1 MTASIDAVIGAVAV
15 VLVVMS
21 VWSWTVIFSKASRA
35 RTLQRTSRTLIDAF
49 WRAPSAEE
57 ARKSLVASDRMGYLQ
72 ALAMAAE
79 SPLAAPGSLAAS
91 VPTDDQ
97 VTSNLRTALLDAKT
111 DLETGLTA
119 LATIGNTAPFVG
131 LFGTVWS
138 IFNALVGIEGEGP
151 VMINQVAGP
160 VGEALIMTAAGL
172 FVAIPA
178 VIAYNAMV
186 RSNRV
191 VLAELDGFARDL
203 QAMPRSRQ

>member
-1 MTASIDAVIGAVAV
+1 MTASIDAVIGSVAL
-15 VLVVMS
+15 VLGVMS
-21 VWSWTVIFSKASRA
+21 VWSWTVIFNKFSRA
-35 RTLQRTSRTLIDAF
+35 RALQRTSRRVIDAY
-49 WRAPSAEE
+49 WSAPSADE
-57 ARKSLVASDRMGYLQ
+57 ARKRLVASDPTGHLQ
-72 ALAMAAE
+72 ALALAAD

-91 VPTDDQ
+91 VPADDQ
-97 VTSNLRTALLDAKT
+97 ITRNLRTALLDAKT
-111 DLETGLTA
+111 DLEAGLTA
-119 LATIGNTAPFVG
+119 LATIGSTAPFVG

-178 VIAYNAMV
+178 VIAYNALV

-203 QAMPRSRQ
+203 QAMPRQRP

>member
-1 MTASIDAVIGAVAV
+1 MTASIDVVIGSVAV

-21 VWSWTVIFSKASRA
+21 VWSWTVIFNKFGRV
-35 RTLQRTSRTLIDAF
+35 RRLQHTSRTLIDAY
-49 WRAPSAEE
+49 WSAPSAEE
-57 ARKSLVASDRMGYLQ
+57 ARRRLADSDRMGYLQ
-72 ALAMAAE
+72 AMAMAAD
-79 SPLAAPGSLAAS
+79 SPLATPGSLAAS
-91 VPTDDQ
+91 ATADDQ
-97 VTSNLRTALLDAKT
+97 ITRRLRTALLDAKT

-178 VIAYNAMV
+178 VIAYNALV

-191 VLAELDGFARDL
+191 ILAELDGFAHDL
-203 QAMPRSRQ
+203 QSMRG

>member
-1 MTASIDAVIGAVAV
+1 MTASIDAVIGSVAL
-15 VLVVMS
+15 VLIVMS
-21 VWSWTVIFSKASRA
+21 VWSWTVIFNKFARA
-35 RTLQRTSRTLIDAF
+35 RRLQRTSRILIDTY
-49 WRAPSAEE
+49 WSAPSAQE
-57 ARKSLVASDRMGYLQ
+57 ARTRLAASDRMGYLQ
-72 ALAMAAE
+72 AIAEAAD

-97 VTSNLRTALLDAKT
+97 ITRNLRIALLDAKT
-111 DLETGLTA
+111 DLETGLTP

-178 VIAYNAMV
+178 VIAYNALV

-203 QAMPRSRQ
+203 QAMPR

>member
-1 MTASIDAVIGAVAV
+1 
-15 VLVVMS
+15 MS
-21 VWSWTVIFSKASRA
+21 VWSWTVIFSKLARA
-35 RTLQRTSRTLIDAF
+35 RTLQHTTRTLIDAY
-49 WRAPSAEE
+49 WGAPSAEE
-57 ARKSLVASDRMGYLQ
+57 ARKRLAATDRLGYLQ
-72 ALAMAAE
+72 ALAIAANNT
-79 SPLAAPGSLAAS
+79 LAAPGSLAAS
-91 VPTDDQ
+91 VPADDQ
-97 VTSNLRTALLDAKT
+97 ITRNLRTALLDAKT

-138 IFNALVGIEGEGP
+138 IFNALVRIEGEGP

-178 VIAYNAMV
+178 VIAYNALV
-186 RSNRV
+186 RSNRG

-203 QAMPRSRQ
+203 QAIAR

>member
-21 VWSWTVIFSKASRA
+21 VWSWTVIFSKLSRA
-35 RTLQRTSRTLIDAF
+35 RTLQRSTRILIDAF
-49 WRAPSAEE
+49 WHAPSAEA
-57 ARKSLVASDRMGYLQ
+57 ARKGLASTDRMGYLQ
-72 ALAMAAE
+72 ALAIAADN
-79 SPLAAPGSLAAS
+79 PLATPGSLAAS

-97 VTSNLRTALLDAKT
+97 VTRNLRTALLDAKT

-138 IFNALVGIEGEGP
+138 IFNALVSIEGEGP

-178 VIAYNAMV
+178 VIAYNALV
-186 RSNRV
+186 RSNRG

-203 QAMPRSRQ
+203 QAMPR

>member
-1 MTASIDAVIGAVAV
+1 MTASIDAVIGSVAL
-15 VLVVMS
+15 VLIVMS
-21 VWSWTVIFSKASRA
+21 VWSWTVIFNKFARA
-35 RTLQRTSRTLIDAF
+35 RRLQRTSRILIDTY
-49 WRAPSAEE
+49 WSAPSAQE
-57 ARKSLVASDRMGYLQ
+57 ARTRLAASDRMGYLQ
-72 ALAMAAE
+72 AIAEAAD

-97 VTSNLRTALLDAKT
+97 ITRNLRIALLDAKT

-178 VIAYNAMV
+178 VIAYNALV

-203 QAMPRSRQ
+203 QAMPH

>member
-1 MTASIDAVIGAVAV
+1 
-15 VLVVMS
+15 
-21 VWSWTVIFSKASRA
+21 
-35 RTLQRTSRTLIDAF
+35 
-49 WRAPSAEE
+49 
-57 ARKSLVASDRMGYLQ
+57 MGYLQ
-72 ALAMAAE
+72 ALAIAADN
-79 SPLAAPGSLAAS
+79 PLATTGSLAAS

-97 VTSNLRTALLDAKT
+97 VTRNLRTALLDAKT

-138 IFNALVGIEGEGP
+138 IFNALVSIEGEGP

-178 VIAYNAMV
+178 VIAYNALV
-186 RSNRV
+186 RSNRG

-203 QAMPRSRQ
+203 QAMPR

>member
-1 MTASIDAVIGAVAV
+1 MTASIDAVIGSVAL
-15 VLVVMS
+15 VLIVMS
-21 VWSWTVIFSKASRA
+21 VWSWTVIFNKFARA
-35 RTLQRTSRTLIDAF
+35 RRLQRTSRILIDTY
-49 WRAPSAEE
+49 WSAPSAQE
-57 ARKSLVASDRMGYLQ
+57 ARTRLAASDRMGYLQ
-72 ALAMAAE
+72 AIAEAAD

-97 VTSNLRTALLDAKT
+97 ITRNLRIALLDAKT

-178 VIAYNAMV
+178 VIAYNALV

-203 QAMPRSRQ
+203 QAMPR

>member
-1 MTASIDAVIGAVAV
+1 MTASIDAVIGSVAL
-15 VLVVMS
+15 VLIVMS
-21 VWSWTVIFSKASRA
+21 VWSWTVIFNKFARA
-35 RTLQRTSRTLIDAF
+35 RRLQRTSRILIDTY
-49 WRAPSAEE
+49 WSAPSAQE
-57 ARKSLVASDRMGYLQ
+57 ARTRLAASDRMGYLQ
-72 ALAMAAE
+72 AIAEAAD

-97 VTSNLRTALLDAKT
+97 ITRNLRIALLDAKT

-178 VIAYNAMV
+178 VIAYNALV
-186 RSNRV
+186 RTNRV

-203 QAMPRSRQ
+203 QAMPR

>member
-1 MTASIDAVIGAVAV
+1 MTASIDAVIGSVAL
-15 VLVVMS
+15 VLIVMS
-21 VWSWTVIFSKASRA
+21 VWSWTVIFNKFARA
-35 RTLQRTSRTLIDAF
+35 RRLQRTSRILIDTY
-49 WRAPSAEE
+49 WSAPSAQE
-57 ARKSLVASDRMGYLQ
+57 ARTGLAASDRMGYLQ
-72 ALAMAAE
+72 AIAEAAD

-97 VTSNLRTALLDAKT
+97 ITRNLRIALLDAKT

-178 VIAYNAMV
+178 VIAYNALV
-186 RSNRV
+186 RTNRV

-203 QAMPRSRQ
+203 QAMPR

>member
-1 MTASIDAVIGAVAV
+1 MTASIDAVIGSVAL
-15 VLVVMS
+15 VLIVMS
-21 VWSWTVIFSKASRA
+21 VWSWAVIFNKFARA
-35 RTLQRTSRTLIDAF
+35 RRLQRTSRILIDTY
-49 WRAPSAEE
+49 WSAPSAQE
-57 ARKSLVASDRMGYLQ
+57 ARTRLAASDRMGYLQ
-72 ALAMAAE
+72 AIAGAAD

-97 VTSNLRTALLDAKT
+97 ITRNLRIALLDAKT

-178 VIAYNAMV
+178 VIAYNALV

-203 QAMPRSRQ
+203 QAMPR

>member
-1 MTASIDAVIGAVAV
+1 MTASIDAVIGSVAL
-15 VLVVMS
+15 VLIVMS
-21 VWSWTVIFSKASRA
+21 VWSWTVIFNKFARA
-35 RTLQRTSRTLIDAF
+35 RRLQRTSRILIDTY
-49 WRAPSAEE
+49 WSAPSAQE
-57 ARKSLVASDRMGYLQ
+57 ARTRLAASDRMGYLQ
-72 ALAMAAE
+72 AIAEAAD

-97 VTSNLRTALLDAKT
+97 ITRNLRIALLDAKT

-138 IFNALVGIEGEGP
+138 IFNALVGIQGEGP

-178 VIAYNAMV
+178 VIAYNALV

-203 QAMPRSRQ
+203 QAMPR

>member
-1 MTASIDAVIGAVAV
+1 MTASIDAVIGSVAL
-15 VLVVMS
+15 VLIVMS
-21 VWSWTVIFSKASRA
+21 VWSWTVIFNKFARA
-35 RTLQRTSRTLIDAF
+35 RRLQRTSRILIDTY
-49 WRAPSAEE
+49 WSAPSAQE
-57 ARKSLVASDRMGYLQ
+57 ARKRLAASDRMGYLQ
-72 ALAMAAE
+72 AIAEAAD

-97 VTSNLRTALLDAKT
+97 ITRNLRIALLDAKT

-178 VIAYNAMV
+178 VIAYNALV

-203 QAMPRSRQ
+203 QAMPR

>member
-1 MTASIDAVIGAVAV
+1 
-15 VLVVMS
+15 
-21 VWSWTVIFSKASRA
+21 
-35 RTLQRTSRTLIDAF
+35 
-49 WRAPSAEE
+49 
-57 ARKSLVASDRMGYLQ
+57 MGYLQ
-72 ALAMAAE
+72 AMAMAAD
-79 SPLAAPGSLAAS
+79 SPLATPGSLAAS
-91 VPTDDQ
+91 ATADDQ
-97 VTSNLRTALLDAKT
+97 ITRRLRTALLDAKT

-178 VIAYNAMV
+178 VIAYNALV

-191 VLAELDGFARDL
+191 ILAELDGFAHDL
-203 QAMPRSRQ
+203 QSMRG

>member
-1 MTASIDAVIGAVAV
+1 MTASIDAVIGSVAL
-15 VLVVMS
+15 VLIVMS
-21 VWSWTVIFSKASRA
+21 VWSWTVIFNKFARA
-35 RTLQRTSRTLIDAF
+35 RRLQRTSRILIDTY
-49 WRAPSAEE
+49 WSAHSAQE
-57 ARKSLVASDRMGYLQ
+57 ARTRLAASDRMGYLQ
-72 ALAMAAE
+72 AIAEAAD

-97 VTSNLRTALLDAKT
+97 ITRNLRIALLDAKT

-178 VIAYNAMV
+178 VIAYNALV

-203 QAMPRSRQ
+203 QAMPR

>member
-1 MTASIDAVIGAVAV
+1 
-15 VLVVMS
+15 
-21 VWSWTVIFSKASRA
+21 
-35 RTLQRTSRTLIDAF
+35 
-49 WRAPSAEE
+49 
-57 ARKSLVASDRMGYLQ
+57 
-72 ALAMAAE
+72 
-79 SPLAAPGSLAAS
+79 

-97 VTSNLRTALLDAKT
+97 ITRNLRIALLDAKT

-178 VIAYNAMV
+178 VIAYNALV

-203 QAMPRSRQ
+203 QAMPR